1 MAKGTLKD
9 IGEKVCK
16 ECLGF
21 APTSN
26 GTKPPHIANGL
37 FRSVTGETCKT
48 QDVHE
53 WMICEGK
60 KDALPSEEIIQRYH
74 EILERGELEKA
85 SNIKDFR
92 FLLNEI
98 FNQDNTAYTSYEFS
112 VTTISSHWLVKG
124 RVSSEVLY

>member
-16 ECLGF
+16 EWLGF
-21 APTSN
+21 LPTSN

-37 FRSVTGETCKT
+37 FRSATGETCKT

-53 WMICEGK
+53 WIICEGK
-60 KDALPSEEIIQRYH
+60 KDALTSEEIIQRYH
-74 EILERGELEKA
+74 EILERGEFEKP
-85 SNIKDFR
+85 SNIKDLR

-98 FNQDNTAYTSYEFS
+98 FNQDNTTYTSYEFS

-124 RVSSEVLY
+124 RVSS

>member
-16 ECLGF
+16 EWLGF
-21 APTSN
+21 LPTSN

-37 FRSVTGETCKT
+37 FRSATGETCKT

-53 WMICEGK
+53 WIICEGK
-60 KDALPSEEIIQRYH
+60 KDALTSEEIIQRYH
-74 EILERGELEKA
+74 EILERGEFEKP
-85 SNIKDFR
+85 SNIKDLR

-98 FNQDNTAYTSYEFS
+98 FNQDNTT
-112 VTTISSHWLVKG
+112 
-124 RVSSEVLY
+124 